1 ITVKAIHQNHLAVAD
16 GFKEQALVVGYK
28 LEAAAQALEQRISSL
43 EKYAAQISEI
53 DSLQRS
59 LDDNLRNLKEKAVLE
74 SVLAE
79 IQTSLER
86 LRPTLDQ
93 LNKPRRIL
101 LLEQEDERT

>member
-1 ITVKAIHQNHLAVAD
+1 VAD
-16 GFKEQALVVGYK
+16 KFKEQALVVGYK

-43 EKYAAQISEI
+43 EKYADQISEI

>member
-1 ITVKAIHQNHLAVAD
+1 MSD
-16 GFKEQALVVGYK
+16 GFREQALVVGYK

-43 EKYAAQISEI
+43 EKYATQISEI
-53 DSLQRS
+53 DNLQRS
-59 LDDNLRNLKEKAVLE
+59 LDNNLRNLKEKAVLE
-74 SVLAE
+74 GVLGE

-101 LLEQEDERT
+101 LLEQEDQRT